1 MMGLQSRGPE
11 GLSSHGALPW
21 SSSLGWKQV
30 VVSSCMGL
38 TGKMCSFIIIY

>member
-21 SSSLGWKQV
+21 TSSLGCKQV
-30 VVSSCMGL
+30 VVLSCMGL
-38 TGKMCSFIIIY
+38 PGKRCSFIIIY